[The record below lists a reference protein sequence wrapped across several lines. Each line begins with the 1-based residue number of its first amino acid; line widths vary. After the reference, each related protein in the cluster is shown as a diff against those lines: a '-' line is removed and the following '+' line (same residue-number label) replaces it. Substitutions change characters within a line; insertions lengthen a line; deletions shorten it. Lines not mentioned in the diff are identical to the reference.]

1 MGPSQAYDGVRAVTN
16 QSRNRMSVIRRAKRK
31 KWTIVIAEDDDEYAL
46 LIERALVKA
55 ADMPVW
61 IRRARDGDKAITLL
75 RERAPDLLLL
85 DLKMPHMNGHAA
97 LEQIRGDSRL
107 CSIPVAVLTSSASE
121 EDVAKSYGLGGN
133 HFIIKP
139 DNVEELQSKLHSL
152 LENLPE
158 LGGIRRGS
166 MGTSA
171 TAVSAVDPDAML
183 MSKVGRWVLVLS
195 VLVAL
200 YFFGRILGA
209 F

>member
-1 MGPSQAYDGVRAVTN
+1 
-16 QSRNRMSVIRRAKRK
+16 MSVIGRAKKK
-31 KWTIVIAEDDDEYAL
+31 KWTIVVAEDDDDYAI
-46 LIERALVKA
+46 LIERALLKA
-55 ADMPVW
+55 TDIPVW

-85 DLKMPHMNGHAA
+85 DLKMPRMTGHDA

-107 CSIPVAVLTSSASE
+107 CSIPVAVLTSSE
-121 EDVAKSYGLGGN
+121 RDEDIAKSYGLGGN
-133 HFIIKP
+133 HFIVKP
-139 DNVEELQSKLHSL
+139 KDIQELQAKLHSL
-152 LENLPE
+152 LENLSE

-171 TAVSAVDPDAML
+171 TAVSAVDPEAML
-183 MSKVGRWVLVLS
+183 TSKILRWALVLG

>member
-1 MGPSQAYDGVRAVTN
+1 
-16 QSRNRMSVIRRAKRK
+16 MSVIRRAKRK
-31 KWTIVIAEDDDEYAL
+31 KWTIVVAEDDDDYAI
-46 LIERALVKA
+46 LIERALAKVV
-55 ADMPVW
+55 DMPIW

-75 RERAPDLLLL
+75 RERVPDLLLL
-85 DLKMPHMNGHAA
+85 DLKMPRMSGHDA

-107 CSIPVAVLTSSASE
+107 CSIPVAVLTSSE
-121 EDVAKSYGLGGN
+121 RDEDVAKSYGLGGN
-133 HFIIKP
+133 HFIVKP
-139 DNVEELQSKLHSL
+139 DNIEELQRKLRNL

>member
-1 MGPSQAYDGVRAVTN
+1 
-16 QSRNRMSVIRRAKRK
+16 MSVIGRVEKT
-31 KWTIVIAEDDDEYAL
+31 KWVIVVAEDDDDYAI
-46 LIERALVKA
+46 LIERALKKA

-85 DLKMPHMNGHAA
+85 DLKMPGMTGHDA

-107 CSIPVAVLTSSASE
+107 CSIPVAVLTSSKRD

-139 DNVEELQSKLHSL
+139 KDIEELERKLHIL
-152 LENLPE
+152 LKNLPE

-171 TAVSAVDPDAML
+171 TAVSAVDPDTIL
-183 MSKVGRWVLVLS
+183 VSKVLRWALVLG

-200 YFFGRILGA
+200 YFFGRVLGT

>member
-1 MGPSQAYDGVRAVTN
+1 MIRGPLGSSIGAWRNPYETNFQISQGRVKTSTGSES
-16 QSRNRMSVIRRAKRK
+16 QSC
-31 KWTIVIAEDDDEYAL
+31 
-46 LIERALVKA
+46 
-55 ADMPVW
+55 
-61 IRRARDGDKAITLL
+61 KAITLL

-85 DLKMPHMNGHAA
+85 DLKMPRMSGHDA

-107 CSIPVAVLTSSASE
+107 CTIPVAVLTSSE
-121 EDVAKSYGLGGN
+121 RDEDIAKSYGLGGN
-133 HFIIKP
+133 HFIVKP
-139 DNVEELQSKLHSL
+139 KDIQELQRKLHSL
-152 LENLPE
+152 LKNLPE

-171 TAVSAVDPDAML
+171 TAVSGVDPDTIL
-183 MSKVGRWVLVLS
+183 MSKVLRLALVLG

>member
-1 MGPSQAYDGVRAVTN
+1 
-16 QSRNRMSVIRRAKRK
+16 MSVIRRAKRK
-31 KWTIVIAEDDDEYAL
+31 KWTIVIAED
-46 LIERALVKA
+46 
-55 ADMPVW
+55 
-61 IRRARDGDKAITLL
+61 
-75 RERAPDLLLL
+75 
-85 DLKMPHMNGHAA
+85 
-97 LEQIRGDSRL
+97 
-107 CSIPVAVLTSSASE
+107 E

-139 DNVEELQSKLHSL
+139 DNVEQLQSKLHSL

-200 YFFGRILGA
+200 YFFGRILGT

>member
-1 MGPSQAYDGVRAVTN
+1 
-16 QSRNRMSVIRRAKRK
+16 MSVIRRAKRK
-31 KWTIVIAEDDDEYAL
+31 KWTIVVAEDDDDYAI

-55 ADMPVW
+55 ADMPIW

-75 RERAPDLLLL
+75 RERVPDLLLL
-85 DLKMPHMNGHAA
+85 DLKMPRMSGHDV

-107 CSIPVAVLTSSASE
+107 CSIPVAVLTSSARD

-139 DNVEELQSKLHSL
+139 DNIEELQRKFQSL

>member
-1 MGPSQAYDGVRAVTN
+1 
-16 QSRNRMSVIRRAKRK
+16 MSAIRRAKRK
-31 KWTIVIAEDDDEYAL
+31 KWTIVVAEDDDDYAI
-46 LIERALVKA
+46 LIERALLKA
-55 ADMPVW
+55 TDMPVW

-85 DLKMPHMNGHAA
+85 DLKMPRMTGHDA

-107 CSIPVAVLTSSASE
+107 CSIPVAVLTSSE
-121 EDVAKSYGLGGN
+121 RDEDLAKSYGLGGN
-133 HFIIKP
+133 HFIVKP
-139 DNVEELQSKLHSL
+139 GNIEELQRKLRSL
-152 LENLPE
+152 LDNLPE
-158 LGGIRRGS
+158 LGEIRRRS

-183 MSKVGRWVLVLS
+183 MSKVVRWVLVLS
-195 VLVAL
+195 VLAAL

>member
-1 MGPSQAYDGVRAVTN
+1 
-16 QSRNRMSVIRRAKRK
+16 MSVIKRVEK
-31 KWTIVIAEDDDEYAL
+31 TKWVIVVAEDDDDYAI
-46 LIERALVKA
+46 LIERALKKAA

-85 DLKMPHMNGHAA
+85 DLKMPRMTGHDA

-107 CSIPVAVLTSSASE
+107 CSIPVAVLTSSE
-121 EDVAKSYGLGGN
+121 RDEDVAKSYGLGGN
-133 HFIIKP
+133 HFIVKP
-139 DNVEELQSKLHSL
+139 TDIQELQTKLRSL
-152 LENLPE
+152 LENLSE

-183 MSKVGRWVLVLS
+183 TSKVLRWALVLG